1 MSLHGT
7 FWQHWRQ
14 KDSEAFERFLTRAF
28 VDLLQRLS
36 NSDRGRHMVRDLII
50 KVLLASPRRTVGK
63 TENEAWERFRRRIN
77 SAESFEWAPE
87 VPIRIQAEAGCVDIY
102 LSLDNAPVLVVE
114 NKITADVPEGQL
126 EKYGGWLANNGVSD
140 AALVLLTHSTAPPV

>member
-1 MSLHGT
+1 M
-7 FWQHWRQ
+7 
-14 KDSEAFERFLTRAF
+14 
-28 VDLLQRLS
+28 
-36 NSDRGRHMVRDLII
+36 
-50 KVLLASPRRTVGK
+50 GK

-140 AALVLLTHSTAPPV
+140 AALVLLTHSTAPPVEFLEPGKQKRYGVHLRSVCSWLEVYE